1 MITKETYQD
10 LVLAGASVAK
20 SLYLVKALESSM
32 TADVDESTMVITDVY
47 GDESFGKYSDAVDKV
62 ASDINLYDAIETL
75 TNIAMS
81 LECEY
86 AYSQELKMAYLNSIS
101 AVAFDGERGKHYAKL
116 MLEFITTGE
125 GEAELYALESD
136 MDNDA
141 IWWVRNNT

>member
-1 MITKETYQD
+1 MLCHCNY
-10 LVLAGASVAK
+10 LVLQRAIFFLIEDFKYKRDEDTIQAMC
-20 SLYLVKALESSM
+20 Y
-32 TADVDESTMVITDVY
+32 DRVD
-47 GDESFGKYSDAVDKV
+47 GDESFGKYSDAVNKV
-62 ASDINLYDAIETL
+62 ASDISLYDAIETL

>member
-1 MITKETYQD
+1 ME
-10 LVLAGASVAK
+10 
-20 SLYLVKALESSM
+20 
-32 TADVDESTMVITDVY
+32 
-47 GDESFGKYSDAVDKV
+47 
-62 ASDINLYDAIETL
+62 INLKNYRTTRISETGLTQLELGEFKDAIETL